1 VQDITRNGTDSAE
14 SHPETLALALGG
26 DSNPSRQPIR
36 VGIEALAWNQK
47 TGYGRYCRE
56 LVSAL
61 LRIPA
66 PYSFTLLMEADA
78 IAPPGAEV
86 IRFVNP
92 RRAGAP
98 VRTLPSLL
106 SLTRTIARAG
116 MDLWF
121 FPSPLNFV
129 PVIARAAVVVAVH
142 DTIPWRYPKSIFPS
156 YAQRIAWN
164 IKLRLAAQQS
174 SRLITV
180 SDHARKSVARH
191 FRMPESA
198 ITIVGEAPAAIFR
211 PLTDC
216 PAMAAISERLAVPP
230 LARMVVYHGAF
241 APHKNLRALA
251 RVFARLCRE
260 PRFSDV
266 YLVMVGSQ
274 SGPNRVEFQALQAIC
289 HGLDRVRFP
298 GVLED
303 HDLVLA
309 LNRATLAVLPSLEEG
324 FGLTGLEAV
333 ACGTP
338 VIATCSSAL
347 PDVLGDAAVY
357 FEPQDENTLYAHVS
371 GLLANSS
378 RRHALRERGL
388 ERTAS
393 LSWESAAM
401 RLMEVFDSVLAR
413 PGRAR
418 SFQVRAR

>member
-1 VQDITRNGTDSAE
+1 VQDITRNSTDSAD
-14 SHPETLALALGG
+14 SHPLAKTLARPLGEE
-26 DSNPSRQPIR
+26 DSNRQPIR

-56 LVSAL
+56 LISAL
-61 LRIPA
+61 LRIPSR
-66 PYSFTLLMEADA
+66 YCFTLLMEADA
-78 IAPPGAEV
+78 IGPAGAEV
-86 IRFVNP
+86 IRFDPP
-92 RRAGAP
+92 RASAP
-98 VRTLPSLL
+98 VRTLPRLL

-129 PVIARAAVVVAVH
+129 PVIARATVIVAVH

-156 YAQRIAWN
+156 YAQRVAWN

-191 FRMPESA
+191 FRLSEDA
-198 ITIVGEAPAAIFR
+198 ITIVGEAPAAVFR
-211 PLTDC
+211 PLADC
-216 PAMAAISERLAVPP
+216 GALAAISERLAVPP
-230 LARMVVYHGAF
+230 LARMIVYHGAF

-251 RVFARLCRE
+251 RVFLRLYRE

-274 SGPNRVEFQALQAIC
+274 SGPNRVEFQALQTIC
-289 HGLDRVRFP
+289 HGLDRVKFP
-298 GVLED
+298 GALAD
-303 HDLVLA
+303 HDLALA

-338 VIATCSSAL
+338 LIATRSSAL

-357 FEPQDENTLYAHVS
+357 FEPQDEDTLYAHLAA
-371 GLLANSS
+371 LLADSS

-388 ERTAS
+388 KRIAS
-393 LSWESAAM
+393 LSWESGAM

-413 PGRAR
+413 PGRVR
-418 SFQVRAR
+418 GFQARAR